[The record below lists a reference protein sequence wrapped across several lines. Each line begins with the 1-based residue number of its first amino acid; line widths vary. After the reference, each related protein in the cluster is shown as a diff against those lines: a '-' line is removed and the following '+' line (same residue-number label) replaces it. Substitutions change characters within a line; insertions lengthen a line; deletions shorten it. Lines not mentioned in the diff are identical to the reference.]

1 MSREAQDR
9 VLILGAAGR
18 DFHDFNVYWKNR
30 AGTRVVAFT
39 ATQIPDIQGRTYPAV
54 LAGTDYP
61 AGIPIHD
68 QGDLERLI
76 REQRVTHAA
85 LAYSDLSY
93 DTVMHL
99 AAQVNAAGAA
109 FVILG
114 PAQTMLESRRPVV
127 AVCAVRTGCGK
138 SQTSRRVSRIL
149 KELGKKVAVVRHPM
163 PYGDLTR
170 QVCQRFSEVADLR
183 RHECTIEECEEY
195 EPHINAGNVVFA
207 GFDYAEIL
215 RQAEAEADVILWD
228 GGNNDTPFFKPA
240 LHIVVTDPHRQG
252 HETRYYPGETNL
264 RLADV
269 VIINKADTASEAALS
284 AVERSAGQV
293 NPRAL
298 IVKADSPVSVD
309 DERAIAGK
317 RVLVVE
323 DGPTLT
329 HGEMSFGA
337 AHVAARR
344 YGAAEIVD
352 PRPHANGSIREVFR
366 KYTQLSDVLPA
377 MGYGSRQ
384 IAELEATINAVPCD
398 VVLIGTPID
407 LGRLLHINKPA
418 VRVRYELR
426 EHDPALLPAAIAAA
440 I

>member
-207 GFDYAEIL
+207 GIDYAEIL

-269 VIINKADTASEAALS
+269 VIINKADTASAAALA

>member
-39 ATQIPDIQGRTYPAV
+39 ATQIPDIQGRAYPAV

-207 GFDYAEIL
+207 GIDYAEIL

-269 VIINKADTASEAALS
+269 VIINKADTASAAALA